1 MPITLAKLIDLYVGT
16 AIFACLNLLGMLR
29 RSSGGPPPGEPRRI
43 LLVKFWG
50 IGSILLLSPV
60 MRAVRRRYP
69 ESHIALLTLSRN
81 AGLRPLLPAVD
92 EILTLDLE
100 STWRVPLE
108 LLRVVRA
115 VRSGRFDLVVDCEFF
130 AKAAAILT
138 FLSGAPRRVGFY
150 RDEKL
155 RQRLYTDGVP
165 FRHDRH
171 VARAFCELLAP
182 LQIPADPADHRL
194 AEPDAAAR
202 EEASELLGAAR
213 VPGEFVVVNVNASE
227 LAYERRWAPAKF
239 AELSRRMAERLDVD
253 VLLVGSPSERGYVSE
268 VEVRSASKRVKSVA
282 GRTSLTGL
290 QALLVRSLLFVTN
303 DSGPL
308 HLAAQSGV
316 PCVALFGP
324 ETPDLYGPVGEGHI
338 VFYRRLP
345 CSPCMSVHDMK
356 QVVCHGQVDC
366 LKEIGVDEV
375 MERVVARLAAPAPA
389 LAASR

>member
-16 AIFACLNLLGMLR
+16 AIFVLLNVLRPLLAPR
-29 RSSGGPPPGEPRRI
+29 RAPAAEPRRI

-60 MRAVRRRYP
+60 MRALRARHP
-69 ESHIALLTLSRN
+69 GAHLALLTLSRN
-81 AGLRPLLPAVD
+81 RGLAPLLPAVD
-92 EILTLDLE
+92 EILTLDLDR
-100 STWRVPLE
+100 TAGVPLE
-108 LLRVVRA
+108 LLRLVRTL
-115 VRSGRFDLVVDCEFF
+115 RGRRFDLVVDCEFF

-138 FLSGAPRRVGFY
+138 FLSGAPRRVGFH
-150 RDEKL
+150 RDERL

-171 VARAFCELLAP
+171 VARAFCELLGP
-182 LQIPADPADHRL
+182 LGIAADPQDHRL
-194 AEPDAAAR
+194 AAPDEGAR
-202 EEASELLGAAR
+202 AEASRVVAEAGAGDE
-213 VPGEFVVVNVNASE
+213 VVVVNVNASE
-227 LAYERRWAPAKF
+227 LAYERRWAPEKF
-239 AELSRRMAERLDVD
+239 AALSRGVAERLGVD
-253 VLLVGSPSERGYVSE
+253 VLLVGSPSERDYVAR
-268 VEVRSASKRVKSVA
+268 VEAEAAHPRVRSVA
-282 GRTSLTGL
+282 GRTSIPGL

-324 ETPDLYGPVGEGHI
+324 ETPDLYGPVGEGHD

-375 MERVVARLAAPAPA
+375 LDRILARLSRPAAV
-389 LAASR
+389 LVH